1 MNRLLLVGVALLAA
15 VLGCSTERSAPV
27 SGRVTFDGKPLAGA
41 HVTFQPLAGGE
52 SPDPGGGS
60 YGATGADGSYTL
72 QLVQGEGAG
81 AVVGKHRVEIRMPN
95 LNPDE
100 HDQGNK
106 RPKFAVNIP
115 AKYNVSSEL
124 TCVVPVGGK
133 SDANFDLKSK

>member
-1 MNRLLLVGVALLAA
+1 MKRWMLAGIGLLVA

-41 HVTFQPLAGGE
+41 HVTFQPLADG
-52 SPDPGGGS
+52 SADPGGGS
-60 YGATGADGSYTL
+60 YAVTGADGSYSL
-72 QLVQGEGAG
+72 QLVQGPGAG
-81 AVVGKHRVEIRMPN
+81 AVVGKHRVEIIMRN
-95 LNPDE
+95 ENSDVN
-100 HDQGNK
+100 DQGNK

-124 TCVVPVGGK
+124 TCVVPAGGK